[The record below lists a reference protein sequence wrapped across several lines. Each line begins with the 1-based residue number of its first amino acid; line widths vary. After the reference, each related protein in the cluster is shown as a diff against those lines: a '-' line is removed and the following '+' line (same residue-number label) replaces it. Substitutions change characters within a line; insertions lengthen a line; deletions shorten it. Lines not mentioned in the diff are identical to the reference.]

1 MFFSTTIEMGKL
13 IPFQH
18 PGDYRLIDVD
28 GQLYRFPKDRK
39 IPFEA
44 ALMRDDIR
52 NMPGLWA
59 YPRYNEKAKGTD
71 KRGHD
76 NP

>member
-1 MFFSTTIEMGKL
+1 MGKL
-13 IPFQH
+13 VPFRH
-18 PGDYRLIDVD
+18 PGNYCLIDVA

-44 ALMRDDIR
+44 MLMRDDIMH
-52 NMPGLWA
+52 MPGLWA
-59 YPRYNEKAKGTD
+59 HPMYNGRMENVRTK
-71 KRGHD
+71 KRGHN